1 MSHKNLESITISI
14 IFVIKAKKDVAQIF
28 NNVLRRQIGVR
39 HPTVEYIN
47 SKSTDILNV
56 LVKG

>member
-1 MSHKNLESITISI
+1 MKN
-14 IFVIKAKKDVAQIF
+14 FNFKAKKDVAQIF

-39 HPTVEYIN
+39 SPTVEYIH
-47 SKSTDILNV
+47 SKFDILTV

>member
-1 MSHKNLESITISI
+1 MLMY
-14 IFVIKAKKDVAQIF
+14 FKAKKDVAQIF

-47 SKSTDILNV
+47 SKPDILKN

>member
-1 MSHKNLESITISI
+1 MQSATNLEL
-14 IFVIKAKKDVAQIF
+14 VILMTDFDLKAKKDVAQIF

-39 HPTVEYIN
+39 SPTEEYIHSN
-47 SKSTDILNV
+47 PKILTV